1 MKKIRFSIACL
12 WLLLASTPPA
22 TAQSLSSGS
31 ISYEAMRRIDPS
43 KMKIMINGQEVK
55 PGSAEAPPD
64 MPEVRTFS
72 LNLVF
77 SGNYAK
83 EEHDGAAPVIRRMDV
98 ESGSG
103 VSARTTQVEPPFTER
118 KYVDLPAQKYLEVL
132 EIKKD
137 GTTKA
142 YCSEEPF
149 RKVTDWKEAGQTRKI
164 AGYACRKATCP
175 WKGETYTIWYTTD
188 LPFTY
193 SPIKDLTPEKGVVL
207 QLEGNEESFKATR
220 IVSKAVAESE
230 VKPPVQA
237 EAVSQEQLTEIRE
250 KAMATFRQ
258 QLFSSPDR

>member
-1 MKKIRFSIACL
+1 MKKIRFLMACFS
-12 WLLLASTPPA
+12 LLLATIHA
-22 TAQSLSSGS
+22 AAAQTLSSGS

-43 KMKIMINGQEVK
+43 QMKIVINGQEVK
-55 PGSAEAPPD
+55 PGSPEAPPD
-64 MPEVRTFS
+64 LPEVRTFS
-72 LNLVF
+72 LKLVF

-83 EEHDGAAPVIRRMDV
+83 EEHDEAAPIIRRL
-98 ESGSG
+98 EAEPGSG
-103 VSARTTQVEPPFTER
+103 VSARTTRLEPPFTER
-118 KYVDLPAQKYLEVL
+118 KYVDLSAQKYLEVL

-142 YCSEEPF
+142 YWAEEPF
-149 RKVTDWKEAGQTRKI
+149 RKASGWKETGQTRKI
-164 AGYACRKATCP
+164 AGYACRKATCT
-175 WKGETYTIWYTTD
+175 WKDETYTIWYTTD

-220 IVSKAVAESE
+220 VAAKAIPESE

-237 EAVSQEQLTEIRE
+237 EAVSRAQLTEIRE